1 MRVREGDGLI
11 AAVCVWLGD
20 ADDVDDEQEEGGAE
34 RGPTV
39 SVRWTVPLRGDFEPG
54 EKPPPVIPRRAP
66 TERRKP
72 PRAESGGKRGLASE
86 SSTRM
91 DAGVHRSDRCQ

>member
-1 MRVREGDGLI
+1 MDVLGGGWRFMLVRVREGDGLI

-39 SVRWTVPLRGDFEPG
+39 SVRWTAPLRGDFEPG
-54 EKPPPVIPRRAP
+54 RNRR
-66 TERRKP
+66 R
-72 PRAESGGKRGLASE
+72 
-86 SSTRM
+86 
-91 DAGVHRSDRCQ
+91 